1 VFFLNSIPLK
11 LFAQDEKYGLV
22 STQTD
27 ARRCSPVLGNFV
39 DVDLPEVAGKKCM
52 SIRRSKLLLGRIA
65 GDNESD
71 VKVSRTDLHSS
82 DYHIVAAD
90 FTDTAAF
97 EAKLTTDCGLVSFFC
112 LKYQLNA
119 TSKKFFLPLYIFVH
133 TFNTT
138 FTKQLSST
146 EFLLESRKLLLFCV

>member
-1 VFFLNSIPLK
+1 MFSFQSK
-11 LFAQDEKYGLV
+11 DEKYGLV

-71 VKVSRTDLHSS
+71 VRVSRTDLHSS

-97 EAKLTTDCGLVSFFC
+97 EAKLTTDCGLVSFF
-112 LKYQLNA
+112 
-119 TSKKFFLPLYIFVH
+119 
-133 TFNTT
+133 
-138 FTKQLSST
+138 
-146 EFLLESRKLLLFCV
+146 LF

>member
-1 VFFLNSIPLK
+1 MFSFQS
-11 LFAQDEKYGLV
+11 QDEKYGLV

-65 GDNESD
+65 GDKESD
-71 VKVSRTDLHSS
+71 VRVSRTDLHSS

-90 FTDTAAF
+90 FTDTTAF
-97 EAKLTTDCGLVSFFC
+97 EAKLTTDCGLVSFKILVVMPSFFVLLYENVLMYTDSFFVASLFPC
-112 LKYQLNA
+112 LNKVSLC
-119 TSKKFFLPLYIFVH
+119 TVIDV
-133 TFNTT
+133 T
-138 FTKQLSST
+138 
-146 EFLLESRKLLLFCV
+146 

>member
-1 VFFLNSIPLK
+1 MWILIFTIFFNVFERICSFQS
-11 LFAQDEKYGLV
+11 QDEKYGLV

-71 VKVSRTDLHSS
+71 VRVSRTDLHSS
-82 DYHIVAAD
+82 DYHIIAAD

-97 EAKLTTDCGLVSFFC
+97 EAKLTTDCGLVSFFRFKTLSKMADTVIPHLTTFLRQLIQNC
-112 LKYQLNA
+112 LKTVRALGL
-119 TSKKFFLPLYIFVH
+119 T
-133 TFNTT
+133 
-138 FTKQLSST
+138 
-146 EFLLESRKLLLFCV
+146 

>member
-1 VFFLNSIPLK
+1 MWILIFTIFFNVFERICSFHS
-11 LFAQDEKYGLV
+11 QDEKYGLV

-71 VKVSRTDLHSS
+71 VRVSRTDLHSS
-82 DYHIVAAD
+82 DYHIIAAD

-97 EAKLTTDCGLVSFFC
+97 EAKLTTDCGLVSFFRFKTLSKMADTVIPHLTTFLRQLIQNC
-112 LKYQLNA
+112 LKTVRALGL
-119 TSKKFFLPLYIFVH
+119 T
-133 TFNTT
+133 
-138 FTKQLSST
+138 
-146 EFLLESRKLLLFCV
+146 